1 MTNNQ
6 ANQTAMMKAVDNVF
20 GKYSDPIGSI
30 KVMSDSVT
38 EFKTTLSEIDRT
50 VMIQEGKITGTTEQ
64 KQKEE
69 LEMINAVVR
78 IAAAMYVYGIDTSN
92 FELTARVDI
101 NPSTLKNMN
110 QASLQATCS
119 MVLAL
124 AKEHIDNLGNY
135 GVNDADV
142 SNLEKEINDYI
153 TLVAAPRSEIVTRSQ
168 ATSLLKE
175 LIKKQMDL
183 LNIKT
188 DKIMVMFKDTQ
199 PVFYNE
205 YKSARIIVNMGIRH
219 NETEEAE
226 VA

>member
-6 ANQTAMMKAVDNVF
+6 VNQTAMMSTVGNIFV
-20 GKYSDPIGSI
+20 KYSEPISSI
-30 KVMSDSVT
+30 KAMSDSVT
-38 EFKTTLSEIDRT
+38 EFKITLSEIKKT

-78 IAAAMYVYGIDTSN
+78 VAAALYVYGIDNSN
-92 FELTARVDI
+92 FELTAKADI
-101 NPSTLKNMN
+101 NPSALKNMN
-110 QASLQATCS
+110 QASLQAACT
-119 MVLAL
+119 MALAL
-124 AKEHIDNLGNY
+124 AKEHINNLSDY
-135 GVNDADV
+135 GVSGADV
-142 SNLEKEINDYI
+142 SDLEKEINDYI

-175 LIKKQMDL
+175 LIKKQMGL
-183 LNIKT
+183 LNMKI

-205 YKSARIIVNMGIRH
+205 YKSARIIVNMGVRH
-219 NETEEAE
+219 NEPEEAE
-226 VA
+226 AA